1 MGVRAKRNMGTEERA
16 RTKAPAEL
24 GGSPVFPEWPRAGRP
39 PRIRL
44 PGVPDDR
51 SDKEDWRRIRDVAKP
66 HTPRR
71 QRCQKAEAQ
80 KLPQRLGG
88 RELTYEC
95 SYE

>member
-1 MGVRAKRNMGTEERA
+1 MGVRAKRNMGSADRG
-16 RTKAPAEL
+16 RTKARAGL

-44 PGVPDDR
+44 PGGLDGK
-51 SDKEDWRRIRDVAKP
+51 SNKEDGQRIRDAAKP

-71 QRCQKAEAQ
+71 QQCQKAEAQ
-80 KLPQRLGG
+80 KSPKRSGD